1 MTKAKKE
8 PRKEFDVVAQT
19 LMIPVALLDE
29 NKGQIEGVPKNP
41 RVIKGKRFKQLCESI
56 KEDPELMNLRPLL
69 VYPFGDRYVI
79 IDGNMRIKALRD
91 MAHVMAPCEVLKE
104 GTTPEQMKRYIAK
117 TNSGFGDWD
126 WDALA
131 NEWDGDPLDDW
142 GIDLPE
148 DWGEATEEEET
159 QASEDEFDETKDDVQ
174 TICKRGDIWQLGNH
188 RLMCGDST
196 DATDV
201 ALLMDGAKATLFVTD
216 PPYGVSYSEKNS
228 YLNAIAPANRIQ
240 VPIENDNKTEQE
252 MFELWKKV
260 FKLAYDNTEEK
271 MSYYCFGA
279 QRGELLLLLLLALK
293 DSGLQPKHGLVWVK
307 NNHVLG
313 RCDYSY
319 KHEPITYGWK
329 IKGTHEFYGGFKTS
343 VLEFDKPQKSELHP
357 TMKPVPLIAELIG
370 NSSKEGDCV
379 LDLFGGSG
387 TTLIAAEQLR
397 RKCYMMELAP
407 HYCDVIIAR
416 WEKFTGEK
424 AEKITNINQ
433 PK

>member
-19 LMIPVALLDE
+19 IMIPVALLDE

-56 KEDPELMNLRPLL
+56 KEDPELLNLRPLL
-69 VYPFGDRYVI
+69 VYPRGDRYVV
-79 IDGNMRIKALRD
+79 IDGNMRVKALRD
-91 MAHVMAPCEVLKE
+91 MAHVMAPCEVLQE

-117 TNSGFGDWD
+117 TNSAFGDWD

-131 NEWDGDPLDDW
+131 NEWDCDPLDDW

-148 DWGEATEEEET
+148 DWGKTDEDDKEVV
-159 QASEDEFDETKDDVQ
+159 EDEFDEEHDQVE
-174 TICKRGDIWQLGNH
+174 TICKKGDIWKLGEN

-196 DATDV
+196 DAADV
-201 ALLMDGAKATLFVTD
+201 TLLMDGAKADISFQS
-216 PPYGVSYSEKNS
+216 PPYNAGFGKNITKDNGRSKYTNGDNDNHTQSEYHDFLCKVIDNALHFSQYGFVNIQMLANNKQALITTLYDKLDRLGDIMCWDKTRSQPQLAANVLNSEFEFVLVFSEKANRNIGTIPFHGT
-228 YLNAIAPANRIQ
+228 LKNIVHIAPTRNEYAEEHNA
-240 VPIENDNKTEQE
+240 VFPIE
-252 MFELWKKV
+252 LP
-260 FKLAYDNTEEK
+260 
-271 MSYYCFGA
+271 SYFISSFA
-279 QRGELLLLLLLALK
+279 
-293 DSGLQPKHGLVWVK
+293 
-307 NNHVLG
+307 
-313 RCDYSY
+313 
-319 KHEPITYGWK
+319 
-329 IKGTHEFYGGFKTS
+329 
-343 VLEFDKPQKSELHP
+343 KS
-357 TMKPVPLIAELIG
+357 
-370 NSSKEGDCV
+370 SV

-387 TTLIAAEQLR
+387 TTLIAAEQLH
-397 RKCYMMELAP
+397 RKCYMMELDP